1 MNAVKRRSAVN
12 HVVVDQERC
21 LHDGFCVSV
30 CPVSVLELEATLVG
44 AVPTSSQGNR
54 CIRCGHCVS
63 VCRAGALALTFLPRS
78 DLRPM
83 NTAYTISPEQAEQLL
98 QARRS
103 IRRYRDKLVPREIIA
118 RALDSARFAPSGV
131 NRQPVAWTVVSG
143 LDAVHRLAAG
153 VLEWAR
159 TLVEQKHPLAERFG
173 FARFLVAWEKGE
185 DLILRHAP
193 HVVLAHTPASDPTG
207 PGSATIAV
215 TYFQIAAEAL
225 GLGTCWAGYLQIAVS
240 MSPAVVKLAGIPE
253 GRQAHA
259 ATLLGYAKHEYV
271 AIPPRKALDVTWT

>member
-1 MNAVKRRSAVN
+1 M
-12 HVVVDQERC
+12 
-21 LHDGFCVSV
+21 
-30 CPVSVLELEATLVG
+30 
-44 AVPTSSQGNR
+44 
-54 CIRCGHCVS
+54 
-63 VCRAGALALTFLPRS
+63 
-78 DLRPM
+78 
-83 NTAYTISPEQAEQLL
+83 
-98 QARRS
+98 
-103 IRRYRDKLVPREIIA
+103 VPREIIA

-159 TLVEQKHPLAERFG
+159 TLVEQNHPLAERFG

-207 PGSATIAV
+207 PGSAIIAV

-225 GLGTCWAGYLQIAVS
+225 GLGTCWAGYLQIALS

-253 GRQAHA
+253 GRQAPA
-259 ATLLGYAKHEYV
+259 ATLLGYAKHEYA

>member
-1 MNAVKRRSAVN
+1 MSLLNI
-12 HVVVDQERC
+12 DQKKC
-21 LHDGFCVSV
+21 KQDGLCAAD
-30 CPVSVLELEATLVG
+30 CPMGIIRFEGKGNYPEIPSESELM
-44 AVPTSSQGNR
+44 

-83 NTAYTISPEQAEQLL
+83 NTAHAISPEQAEQLL

-103 IRRYRDKLVPREIIA
+103 IRRYRDKPVPREIIA

-193 HVVLAHTPASDPTG
+193 HVVLAHTTASDPTG
-207 PGSATIAV
+207 P
-215 TYFQIAAEAL
+215 
-225 GLGTCWAGYLQIAVS
+225 
-240 MSPAVVKLAGIPE
+240 
-253 GRQAHA
+253 A
-259 ATLLGYAKHEYV
+259 ATFKP
-271 AIPPRKALDVTWT
+271 AIIWRARGCC